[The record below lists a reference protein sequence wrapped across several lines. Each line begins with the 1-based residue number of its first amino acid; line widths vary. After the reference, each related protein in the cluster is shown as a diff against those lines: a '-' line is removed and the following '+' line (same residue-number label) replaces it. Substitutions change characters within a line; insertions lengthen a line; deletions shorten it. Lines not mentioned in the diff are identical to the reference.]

1 MVGDLNRL
9 LMFRENGDIGEADQF
24 KQLDMRSGCQRRV
37 LAVSWTA
44 ILPLVILYTQPFFY

>member
-1 MVGDLNRL
+1 
-9 LMFRENGDIGEADQF
+9 MFRENGDIGEADQF